1 MAFSI
6 LATIIQLHIMYYVDL
21 YAIID
26 AYNLKRNRYKKLPT
40 KNQPIKKPYPCFSS

>member
-21 YAIID
+21 SAIID
-26 AYNLKRNRYKKLPT
+26 AYKLKRNRYKKLPT
-40 KNQPIKKPYPCFSS
+40 KN

>member
-6 LATIIQLHIMYYVDL
+6 LATIIQLHIMDYVDL

-26 AYNLKRNRYKKLPT
+26 AYKLKRKRFKKHP
-40 KNQPIKKPYPCFSS
+40 KINQPIKKHHPCFSN